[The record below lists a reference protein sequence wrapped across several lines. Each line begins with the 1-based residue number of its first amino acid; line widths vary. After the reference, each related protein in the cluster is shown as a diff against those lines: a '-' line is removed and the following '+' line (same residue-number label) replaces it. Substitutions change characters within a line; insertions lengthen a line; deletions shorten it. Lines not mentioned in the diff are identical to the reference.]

1 MFVSRTSSATTTK
14 QRCVIFRS
22 RLYVVTQRCALIHDH
37 RTLVALFFRWR
48 RVART
53 VWPPS
58 IIRVENKRRRGRSR
72 KVKNI
77 RFENS
82 ISTIYQTYP
91 SILPCSLTKEK
102 RSKHLSSYSI
112 FQSQSMQRCVSLPRY
127 PTPSLQTFSHN
138 FFLPEKSV
146 AMRFLSVGAGSLE
159 RRCIVT
165 SSLVNGACKT

>member
-48 RVART
+48 RVAHT

-127 PTPSLQTFSHN
+127 PTAPSLSANFLAQLFPSWKICALFKRWRRFVRAALYRN
-138 FFLPEKSV
+138 FFT
-146 AMRFLSVGAGSLE
+146 G
-159 RRCIVT
+159 
-165 SSLVNGACKT
+165 

>member
-102 RSKHLSSYSI
+102 RQTPFKLFNISIPIDATLRFLASLSH
-112 FQSQSMQRCVSLPRY
+112 SLSANFLAQLF
-127 PTPSLQTFSHN
+127 PSWKICRDALFKRWRRFVRAALYRN
-138 FFLPEKSV
+138 FFT
-146 AMRFLSVGAGSLE
+146 G
-159 RRCIVT
+159 
-165 SSLVNGACKT
+165 

>member
-1 MFVSRTSSATTTK
+1 MRNLPLAAVRRDTTLRVDPRPSHARRSLFSLEKSRTHGLTT
-14 QRCVIFRS
+14 VNNS
-22 RLYVVTQRCALIHDH
+22 
-37 RTLVALFFRWR
+37 
-48 RVART
+48 
-53 VWPPS
+53 
-58 IIRVENKRRRGRSR
+58 RRRGRSR